1 MLDNV
6 KLPCHSSIKIE
17 GSKTMYVDPFMID
30 KDYSDADYIFCT
42 HGHYDHFSEEDILKV
57 MNEKTKIITVE
68 CTHGMAR
75 GLFQDENKI
84 IIVEPNNE
92 YEIDDIKFK
101 TTPAYNKEK
110 MYHQKKEN
118 WVGYIIEL
126 DGLKYY
132 IAGDTDAIDEL
143 LNI

>member
-92 YEIDDIKFK
+92 YEIDDIFIINYVF
-101 TTPAYNKEK
+101 TTTFSD
-110 MYHQKKEN
+110 
-118 WVGYIIEL
+118 YIDNLERI
-126 DGLKYY
+126 K
-132 IAGDTDAIDEL
+132 
-143 LNI
+143 